1 MFANLESQN
10 LVAMPP
16 PSANCPDL
24 IFVKPRFDL
33 PDGVTSDPR
42 GR

>member
-1 MFANLESQN
+1 MFANLESLN

-24 IFVKPRFDL
+24 IFVKPALTYRA
-33 PDGVTSDPR
+33 V
-42 GR
+42 